1 MGAVKTARRLA
12 GLGILLGC
20 LAPVISAGT
29 GLAPAAAPGSAPPDA
44 SALFSRTAS
53 GTLARHFSSPNIS
66 YLFYDAQEDRF
77 IAEKWREP
85 AQPVPIGSLVKPFTA
100 LAYAETHNFRFPE
113 YVCTGGNS
121 CWLPKGH
128 GRLGIVRAVALSC
141 NSYFTSLASNTG
153 EAQVTSVARRFGLNG
168 PGVNASPEAMAG
180 GFGKWREAPETLIR
194 AYAMLLGRRSQP
206 AIRDIVDGMAQSAK
220 AGTAAGL
227 SRQGLRQELLAKTGT
242 AQCTHSRHAPG
253 DGFVLVAWPAD
264 FPRYLLLVRQHGV
277 PGAQA
282 SALAGRMLRS
292 LEP

>member
-121 CWLPKGH
+121 CWLPRATEDWASCGPSPYLATRTSPALHRIPGKR
-128 GRLGIVRAVALSC
+128 RL
-141 NSYFTSLASNTG
+141 
-153 EAQVTSVARRFGLNG
+153 
-168 PGVNASPEAMAG
+168 
-180 GFGKWREAPETLIR
+180 
-194 AYAMLLGRRSQP
+194 
-206 AIRDIVDGMAQSAK
+206 
-220 AGTAAGL
+220 
-227 SRQGLRQELLAKTGT
+227 
-242 AQCTHSRHAPG
+242 
-253 DGFVLVAWPAD
+253 
-264 FPRYLLLVRQHGV
+264 PRL
-277 PGAQA
+277 PGA
-282 SALAGRMLRS
+282 SVSTAL
-292 LEP
+292 E